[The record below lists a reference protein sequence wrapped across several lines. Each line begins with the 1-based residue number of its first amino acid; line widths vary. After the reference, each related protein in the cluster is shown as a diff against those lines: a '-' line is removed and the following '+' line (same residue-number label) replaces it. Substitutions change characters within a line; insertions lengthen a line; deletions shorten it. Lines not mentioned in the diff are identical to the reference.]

1 MRSLTLVP
9 GHATQQ
15 GLATN
20 ELSSSALHRLSL
32 RFLHP
37 RSSRWKRVLAVC
49 WLVQTQSRADRIPP
63 YLQMLSLLFW
73 FIFKWGQHFSKCW
86 LNGIIFPAPC
96 VWNHSL
102 PHTYAHARTHT
113 HMVLRVHVIKYLSAD
128 VMCVC
133 VVTQRTFSIMRVR
146 VCVCLCVC
154 V

>member
-1 MRSLTLVP
+1 MRSRTLVP

-15 GLATN
+15 GLATH

-73 FIFKWGQHFSKCW
+73 FIFKWALFKVLIKLYNISCPLCLKSQSPSYVC
-86 LNGIIFPAPC
+86 
-96 VWNHSL
+96 
-102 PHTYAHARTHT
+102 TRTHT
-113 HMVLRVHVIKYLSAD
+113 HAHGSESTCHKIPLSRCY
-128 VMCVC
+128 VCVC
-133 VVTQRTFSIMRVR
+133 SDTEKTFSIMS
-146 VCVCLCVC
+146 VCVCVC